1 MNLGSYGPRVRPRGP
16 EARERGAAAPAARCA
31 TTAARFA
38 RPASRILSLMSIA
51 SCSGKKEV
59 ADMVDNFSAGVRHL
73 RYRSRTRQS
82 APCLRVVVLS
92 MDDHALSHTGLE
104 ALAAADL
111 LHLARLRAAVHGL
124 DGRYGLET
132 LEGPCANEVLLS

>member
-59 ADMVDNFSAGVRHL
+59 ADMVDIFSVACAISDTGVEL
-73 RYRSRTRQS
+73 DK
-82 APCLRVVVLS
+82 APLV
-92 MDDHALSHTGLE
+92 
-104 ALAAADL
+104 
-111 LHLARLRAAVHGL
+111 
-124 DGRYGLET
+124 
-132 LEGPCANEVLLS
+132 CASSCSQWTTTP